1 MPDLKTSTPAPSDP
15 AFDTHLHGVVWEAR
29 ADTGELTR
37 FGGEAQRVLG
47 SYAELSP
54 GKPRF
59 SSELFHPDD
68 RAQVADALKHLRASG
83 EPVLFDARVITGA
96 PEPVWVRSVVR
107 AEDRE
112 SVRYLRGVSFDISDL
127 KRAETEFQ
135 RARGRLSFLARVS
148 RILAESLDFET
159 TLNNVVQAAVPE
171 IADWCAVRLIS
182 DDQTM
187 APIADVHSDPS
198 REQMLK
204 DMVEKYPPTED
215 FGPRKVIR
223 ERKAEFLPDTA
234 GLANL
239 VATSRSHLELLERI
253 GFKSYICVPMLGRD
267 HVLGIISMAITDS
280 GRRFTEADLELAEVL
295 AARATMAIENARLY
309 LDAREELRRRET
321 FIAQLGHE
329 LRNPLSA
336 IANAVTVL
344 DREPAGSARV
354 IRLRDILMRQ
364 TSQLSRLVND
374 LLDISRIAQGKISLN
389 RKPIDLGAL
398 VARCVQTVQ
407 ETEGAGARNIDLQ
420 MGTGPLTI
428 DADEVR
434 VEQIIWNL
442 LTNALK
448 FTEPGGRIEVAIA
461 RDEGNALV
469 TVIDDGTGISS
480 EALDDIFKPFH
491 QATLGAVEEGGGL
504 GLGLALVDQLSRLH
518 GGSVAVA
525 SAGPGLGSR
534 FELRLPLAQA
544 TEQPSAPPSEDG
556 HPGTRRRV
564 LVVDDNPDA
573 ADSLRM
579 LLEFVGHEIAVASDG
594 RSAIESVVA
603 WQPEVAL
610 IDIGLPDLDGYEVV
624 TRLRAMNL
632 AARPLLVALTGY
644 GQPEDRMRALAA
656 GFDVH
661 LTKPVDVDELTR
673 ILDWKGAH

>member
-1 MPDLKTSTPAPSDP
+1 
-15 AFDTHLHGVVWEAR
+15 
-29 ADTGELTR
+29 
-37 FGGEAQRVLG
+37 
-47 SYAELSP
+47 
-54 GKPRF
+54 
-59 SSELFHPDD
+59 
-68 RAQVADALKHLRASG
+68 
-83 EPVLFDARVITGA
+83 
-96 PEPVWVRSVVR
+96 
-107 AEDRE
+107 
-112 SVRYLRGVSFDISDL
+112 
-127 KRAETEFQ
+127 
-135 RARGRLSFLARVS
+135 
-148 RILAESLDFET
+148 
-159 TLNNVVQAAVPE
+159 
-171 IADWCAVRLIS
+171 
-182 DDQTM
+182 
-187 APIADVHSDPS
+187 
-198 REQMLK
+198 MLK

-518 GGSVAVA
+518 GGSIAVA

>member
-1 MPDLKTSTPAPSDP
+1 MSDLKTSTPPSSDA

-37 FGGEAQRVLG
+37 FGGEARKILG

-54 GKPRF
+54 GKARF
-59 SSELFHPDD
+59 SSEIFHTDD
-68 RAQVADALKHLRASG
+68 RAQVAEALAHLRASG

-96 PEPVWVRSVVR
+96 PEPVWVRNVVR

-127 KRAETEFQ
+127 KRAETEFR
-135 RARGRLSFLARVS
+135 RARGRLSFLASVS

-159 TLNNVVQAAVPE
+159 TLKNVAKAAVPE
-171 IADWCAVRLIS
+171 IADWCAVRIIS

-187 APIADVHSDPS
+187 TRIADVHSDPS

-204 DMVEKYPPTED
+204 DMVEKFPPTED

-234 GLANL
+234 GLANM
-239 VATSRSHLELLERI
+239 VATSRSHLDLLERI
-253 GFKSYICVPMLGRD
+253 GFKSYLCVPMLGREN
-267 HVLGIISMAITDS
+267 VLGVISMAITES
-280 GRRFTEADLELAEVL
+280 GRHFTEADLELAEVL
-295 AARATMAIENARLY
+295 AARATMAVENARLY
-309 LDAREELRRRET
+309 HEAREGLRRRET

-336 IANAVTVL
+336 IVNAVAVL
-344 DREPAGSARV
+344 DREPAASERV
-354 IRLRDILMRQ
+354 LRLRNILMRQ

-374 LLDISRIAQGKISLN
+374 LLDISRIAEGKISLN
-389 RKPIDLGAL
+389 RNPVDLASL

-407 ETEGAGARNIDLQ
+407 ETEGAGERNIDLQ
-420 MGTGPLTI
+420 IGTGPLTI
-428 DADEVR
+428 DGDEVR

-442 LTNALK
+442 LANAIK
-448 FTEPGGRIEVAIA
+448 FTEPGGRIEVAVS
-461 RDEGNALV
+461 RHRGDALV
-469 TVIDDGTGISS
+469 TVIDDGAGISS
-480 EALDDIFKPFH
+480 EALSDIFKPFH
-491 QATLGAVEEGGGL
+491 QAAIGSVEGGGM
-504 GLGLALVDQLSRLH
+504 GLGLALVDQLTRLH
-518 GGSVAVA
+518 GGSVAA
-525 SAGPGLGSR
+525 SSDGPGLGSR
-534 FELRLPLAQA
+534 FEIRLPLAQTA
-544 TEQPSAPPSEDG
+544 AQPAVTASEDEPTG
-556 HPGTRRRV
+556 SKRRV

-594 RSAIESVVA
+594 RSAIASVVA

-632 AARPLLVALTGY
+632 TARPLLVALTGY

>member
-1 MPDLKTSTPAPSDP
+1 MPDLKTSTPAPSES

-37 FGGEAQRVLG
+37 LGGEAKKILG

-59 SSELFHPDD
+59 SSEIFHPED
-68 RAQVADALKHLRASG
+68 RAQVADALKHLCASG

-96 PEPVWVRSVVR
+96 REPVWVRSVVR
-107 AEDRE
+107 AEDRG
-112 SVRYLRGVSFDISDL
+112 SIRYLRGVSFDISDL

-135 RARGRLSFLARVS
+135 RARGRLSFLASVS
-148 RILAESLDFET
+148 RLLAESLDFET
-159 TLNNVVQAAVPE
+159 TLNNVAKAAVPE

-182 DDQTM
+182 DDDSMTRV
-187 APIADVHSDPS
+187 ADVQSDPS

-234 GLANL
+234 GLANA
-239 VATSRSHLELLERI
+239 VATSQQHLDLLERI

-267 HVLGIISMAITDS
+267 KVLGVISMAITDS
-280 GRRFTEADLELAEVL
+280 GRHFTEADFELAEVL

-309 LDAREELRRRET
+309 HEAREELRRRET

-336 IANAVTVL
+336 IANAVAVL
-344 DREPAGSARV
+344 DHEPAGSERV
-354 IRLRDILMRQ
+354 VRLRDILTRQ
-364 TSQLSRLVND
+364 TSQLSRLVDD

-389 RKPIDLGAL
+389 RKPLDLGAL
-398 VARCVQTVQ
+398 VVRCVQTVQ
-407 ETEGAGARNIDLQ
+407 ETEGAGQHDIEVQ
-420 MGTGPLTI
+420 IGTGPLTVE
-428 DADEVR
+428 ADEVR

-442 LTNALK
+442 LANAIK
-448 FTEPGGRIEVAIA
+448 FTEPGGRIEVAIS
-461 RDEGNALV
+461 RDEGDAV
-469 TVIDDGTGISS
+469 VSIIDDGAGISL
-480 EALDDIFKPFH
+480 EALDHIFKPFH
-491 QATLGAVEEGGGL
+491 QATFGSVEGGGL
-504 GLGLALVDQLSRLH
+504 GLGLALVDQLTRLH
-518 GGSVAVA
+518 GGSVAVS
-525 SAGPGLGSR
+525 SAGPGSGSR
-534 FELRLPLAQA
+534 FEVRLPLAQPA
-544 TEQPSAPPSEDG
+544 PQPAPPASEDQQSG
-556 HPGTRRRV
+556 SRRRV
-564 LVVDDNPDA
+564 LVVDDNADA

-632 AARPLLVALTGY
+632 TARPLLVALTGY